1 MIEVFPTPW
10 SPKKTNLYLAR
21 GAKLGPPFV
30 GVVVLSF
37 AAMTGD
43 VYGSE
48 VEGERESGVKAVLQ
62 SPNKQTLVVGGEA
75 V

>member
-1 MIEVFPTPW
+1 
-10 SPKKTNLYLAR
+10 
-21 GAKLGPPFV
+21 LGPPFV